1 MKTESGLGNYTFT
14 LPQEMM
20 EKLKDFVKKD
30 NFPSINSFVRE
41 ALQSHLDKIEKEYL
55 RKEMEKAS
63 MDPMFIKDIDNNM
76 GFFKRL
82 DDESYISEKIDSDW

>member
-1 MKTESGLGNYTFT
+1 VKAQSSLSNYTFT

-20 EKLKDFVKKD
+20 EKLKDFVKRD

-41 ALQSHLDKIEKEYL
+41 ALKSYLDKIEKEHL
-55 RKEMEKAS
+55 RKEMKKAS
-63 MDPMFIKDIDNNM
+63 KDPMFIKDMDNSM

-82 DDESYISEKIDSDW
+82 DDESYVSEKIDSEW

>member
-1 MKTESGLGNYTFT
+1 MKAQTSSSNYTFT
-14 LPQEMM
+14 LPKEMM

-30 NFPSINSFVRE
+30 NFPSINFFVRE
-41 ALQSHLDKIEKEYL
+41 ALQSYLDKIEKGYL

-63 MDPMFIKDIDNNM
+63 MDPMFIKDIDNSM

-82 DDESYISEKIDSDW
+82 DDESYISEKVDSEW

>member
-1 MKTESGLGNYTFT
+1 VKAQSSSSNYTFT

-20 EKLKDFVKKD
+20 EKLKDFVNKD

-41 ALQSHLDKIEKEYL
+41 ALQSYLDKIEKEHL
-55 RKEMEKAS
+55 RKEMKKAS
-63 MDPMFIKDIDNNM
+63 MDPMFIKDMDNSM

-82 DDESYISEKIDSDW
+82 DDESYVSEKIDSEW

>member
-1 MKTESGLGNYTFT
+1 MKAQSSLSNYTFT

-20 EKLKDFVKKD
+20 EKLKDFVKRD

-41 ALQSHLDKIEKEYL
+41 ALQTYLDKIEKEHL
-55 RKEMEKAS
+55 RKEMKKAS
-63 MDPMFIKDIDNNM
+63 KDPMFIKDMDNSM

-82 DDESYISEKIDSDW
+82 DDESYISEKIDSEW

>member
-1 MKTESGLGNYTFT
+1 MKAQSGLSNYTFT

-41 ALQSHLDKIEKEYL
+41 ALQSYLDKIEKEHL
-55 RKEMEKAS
+55 RNEMGKAS
-63 MDPMFIKDIDNNM
+63 RDPMFIKDMDNSM

-82 DDESYISEKIDSDW
+82 DDESYISEKIDSEW

>member
-1 MKTESGLGNYTFT
+1 MKAQSSLSNYTFT

-41 ALQSHLDKIEKEYL
+41 ALQNYLDKIEKEHL
-55 RKEMEKAS
+55 RKEMKKAS
-63 MDPMFIKDIDNNM
+63 KDPMFIKDMDNSM

-82 DDESYISEKIDSDW
+82 DDESYVSEKIDSEW

>member
-1 MKTESGLGNYTFT
+1 LKIEPGLGSYTFT

-41 ALQSHLDKIEKEYL
+41 ALQNYLDKIEKEHL
-55 RKEMEKAS
+55 RKEMKKAS
-63 MDPMFIKDIDNNM
+63 MDPMFIKDMENSM

-82 DDESYISEKIDSDW
+82 DDESYLI

>member
-1 MKTESGLGNYTFT
+1 VKSQSNLSNYTFT

-41 ALQSHLDKIEKEYL
+41 ALQSHLEKIEKEYL
-55 RKEMEKAS
+55 REEMKKAS
-63 MDPMFIKDIDNNM
+63 MDPMFIKDTNNSM
-76 GFFKRL
+76 GFFERL